1 MNIKRIEVKKVNITE
16 KLINEFINVLKNEKK
31 YSENTIISYQSDLDL
46 FKFFLIEK
54 GVSKI
59 NSVDYQV
66 IRSFLNYL
74 YEKKYSN
81 RAIARHIS
89 SLRSFF
95 KYLKK
100 LNIIDS
106 NPMILISNPKIEKK
120 LPKVIY
126 YNELEEIMK
135 TPDLNTPLGV
145 RDSLILELLYS
156 TGVRVSELVN
166 IKISD
171 INFNKKEIR
180 ILGKGSKE
188 RIALYGSK
196 CSNVLE
202 HYIHDIRSNLYNE
215 KYSSEWLLLSKT
227 GKQINQREI
236 RFIIDDIVNKAGLK
250 MHISP
255 HVLRHTFATDLL
267 NNGADLRSVQQLLG
281 HESLSTTTIYTH
293 ISNERL
299 RNVYLSSHPRAHK

>member
-188 RIALYGSK
+188 RIVLYGSK
-196 CSNVLE
+196 CSNILE

>member
-1 MNIKRIEVKKVNITE
+1 M
-16 KLINEFINVLKNEKK
+16 
-31 YSENTIISYQSDLDL
+31 DL
-46 FKFFLIEK
+46 FNIFLCEN
-54 GVSKI
+54 KI
-59 NSVDYQV
+59 TDINKVDYQI
-66 IRSFLNYL
+66 IRKFLNYL

-100 LNIIDS
+100 IKIIED
-106 NPMILISNPKIEKK
+106 NPMMLISNPKIEKK
-120 LPKVIY
+120 LPKVVY
-126 YNELEEIMK
+126 SNELEDIMN
-135 TPDLNTPLGV
+135 TPDLNTPLGI
-145 RDSLILELLYS
+145 RDALILELLYS

-166 IKISD
+166 ITISD
-171 INFNKKEIR
+171 INMNKKEIR
-180 ILGKGSKE
+180 ILGKGGKE
-188 RIALYGSK
+188 RIVLYGTK
-196 CSNVLE
+196 CSDLLDK
-202 HYIHDIRSNLYNE
+202 YINEVRHELYNI
-215 KYSSEWLLLSKT
+215 KYSDNWLLLSKT
-227 GKQINQREI
+227 GRQINQREI
-236 RFIIDDIVNKAGLK
+236 RYIIDDIVAKAGLK

-299 RNVYLSSHPRAHK
+299 RNVYLTAHPRAHK